1 MDKSHVWVFLTHNV
15 VAWWDLCAWSC
26 PCTKDLK
33 QIKTF
38 LHVDFTS
45 LSNKC
50 SVLFRNLKKRWG
62 YISGVHFQK
71 CSNFSIF
78 FTLNISTQFFPPPNG
93 GRRKPPKYTPEL
105 VSFNG
110 IIWSCVG
117 KLCIVL
123 VAYMRHFGI
132 CRFRSAVH
140 CTQLIKIIK
149 NDVTNQKAVLPFYS
163 ALRDLS
169 NDIKKF
175 KAGSMF

>member
-1 MDKSHVWVFLTHNV
+1 
-15 VAWWDLCAWSC
+15 
-26 PCTKDLK
+26 
-33 QIKTF
+33 
-38 LHVDFTS
+38 
-45 LSNKC
+45 
-50 SVLFRNLKKRWG
+50 VLFRNLKKRWG

-169 NDIKKF
+169 NDIKKIQSWKYVLESVEYGLVNCNVF
-175 KAGSMF
+175 RAFPAISIDLVVDMCDSSGLQMVAWSPLCVVTV